1 MPYNRNMTALMVPEM
16 AGFVGS
22 ELRAADRFPM
32 RSSVRLCPLDGEMER
47 VVSAEMLNISALGM
61 AFLVPEAM
69 APGLRVHVAL
79 PHSGLSAL
87 ARVRNC
93 VRRELC
99 WRVGVEIE
107 GSLA

>member
-16 AGFVGS
+16 AGFANA
-22 ELRAADRFPM
+22 ELRTADRFPM
-32 RSSVRLCPLDGEMER
+32 RSSVRLCPLDGGTER
-47 VVSAEMLNISALGM
+47 VVPAQALNISALGM
-61 AFLVPEAM
+61 AFLVSEAL

-87 ARVRNC
+87 ARVRSC